1 MFNLNFAILFS
12 GTGASLWSEDSIA
25 WLKCKVSGAKLRA
38 YPTRVQCS
46 KLVIVD
52 LFVFPPKN
60 PKNKSPVSPAGKGL
74 PGLQFSIAEMMIFA
88 RMAQRIMPQV
98 HQGAECSSGSSPV
111 SGGSNASLSRSCSS
125 VSIESSVQ
133 DGTAC
138 VNSCDALSSKDE
150 STFTDNSCSSKETV
164 IQRTEKREE
173 NGTISNEQSVLETK
187 TSTAVTF
194 IEESVVTKETDSAS
208 PTASDPNIERENCED
223 SKEQQDFLASG
234 KLTCIKIHKET
245 IVLSGPSEA
254 LRCLPPEVY
263 KI

>member
-1 MFNLNFAILFS
+1 MFNLNFSILFS
-12 GTGASLWSEDSIA
+12 GTGASLWSEESIA

-46 KLVIVD
+46 KLVIID

-60 PKNKSPVSPAGKGL
+60 PKTKSPVSSAGKGL
-74 PGLQFSIAEMMIFA
+74 PGLQFSIAEMMTFA
-88 RMAQRIMPQV
+88 GMAQRIMPQV
-98 HQGAECSSGSSPV
+98 NEGTGCSSGSSPV

-150 STFTDNSCSSKETV
+150 SSFTENSCSSKETV

-173 NGTISNEQSVLETK
+173 NSTINNEHSVLETK
-187 TSTAVTF
+187 PSTAVTF
-194 IEESVVTKETDSAS
+194 TEESVVANKTDSV
-208 PTASDPNIERENCED
+208 PLTASEPNIEREKYED
-223 SKEQQDFLASG
+223 SKGQQDVLVSG
-234 KLTCIKIHKET
+234 KL
-245 IVLSGPSEA
+245 
-254 LRCLPPEVY
+254 
-263 KI
+263 